1 MGECQP
7 KAFMLIDYF
16 GKWLYPRL
24 QPSQYGLKFK
34 IIAASIVF
42 GVFAG
47 GALAVVMILRGA
59 VGE

>member
-1 MGECQP
+1 
-7 KAFMLIDYF
+7 MLIDYF